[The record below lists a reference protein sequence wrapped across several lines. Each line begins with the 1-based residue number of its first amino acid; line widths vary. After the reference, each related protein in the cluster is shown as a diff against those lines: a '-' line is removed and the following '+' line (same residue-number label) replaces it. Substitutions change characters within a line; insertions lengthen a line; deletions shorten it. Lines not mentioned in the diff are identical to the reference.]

1 MPEKIIAGV
10 ACEVLRQL
18 DHLIMIIAREE
29 CPDNA
34 SNQDECGEEACQ

>member
-1 MPEKIIAGV
+1 MPEKILAGV
-10 ACEVLRQL
+10 AFEVLRQL
-18 DHLIMIIAREE
+18 DHFIMIEE

>member
-1 MPEKIIAGV
+1 MPEEIIAGV

-18 DHLIMIIAREE
+18 DHFIMIIAREE